1 MLDIYKAF
9 DKIWHDGVIFKL
21 ERNGMSGELLNILI
35 DFLSNM
41 NQRVLFNGEV
51 SAWISVNAGVSQG
64 SISEPLLFL
73 IYIND
78 LSNNLPSNVKLLA
91 DNTSLFSVTHD
102 VNLPAKKLNDDLRQ
116 ISNLAFQWKM
126 SFNPDLNKQTQEVT
140 FIRKIKINIH
150 PLLVFNNN
158 VVSQVNSHKHLG
170 IIIDFKLTFEEYL
183 LRVFK
188 KEVNETI
195 SL

>member
-1 MLDIYKAF
+1 MLDVYKAF

-188 KEVNETI
+188 KVNETI

>member
-64 SISEPLLFL
+64 SILEPLLFL

-78 LSNNLPSNVKLLA
+78 LSNNLLSNVKLFA

-116 ISNLAFQWKM
+116 ISNLAFQWKT
-126 SFNPDLNKQTQEVT
+126 SFN
-140 FIRKIKINIH
+140 
-150 PLLVFNNN
+150 
-158 VVSQVNSHKHLG
+158 HLG
-170 IIIDFKLTFEEYL
+170 ISQTFRNYRRL
-183 LRVFK
+183 
-188 KEVNETI
+188 
-195 SL
+195 

>member
-1 MLDIYKAF
+1 MLDVYKAF

-35 DFLSNM
+35 DFLSNT

-78 LSNNLPSNVKLLA
+78 LSNNLPSNVKLFA

-140 FIRKIKINIH
+140 FIRKIKSNIH

-188 KEVNETI
+188 KVNETI

>member
-35 DFLSNM
+35 DFLSNL

-188 KEVNETI
+188 KVNETI

>member
-1 MLDIYKAF
+1 MLDVYKAF

-150 PLLVFNNN
+150 PLLVFNSN

-188 KEVNETI
+188 KVNETI

>member
-126 SFNPDLNKQTQEVT
+126 SFNPDLNKQTEEVT

-150 PLLVFNNN
+150 PLLVFSNN

-188 KEVNETI
+188 KVNETI

>member
-188 KEVNETI
+188 KVNETI

>member
-140 FIRKIKINIH
+140 FIRKIKVNIH

-188 KEVNETI
+188 KVNETI

>member
-1 MLDIYKAF
+1 MLDVYKAF

-78 LSNNLPSNVKLLA
+78 LSNNLPSNVKLFA

-140 FIRKIKINIH
+140 FIRKIKVNIH

-188 KEVNETI
+188 KVNETI

>member
-1 MLDIYKAF
+1 MLDVYKAF

-35 DFLSNM
+35 DFLSIM

-78 LSNNLPSNVKLLA
+78 LSNNLPSNVKLFA

-140 FIRKIKINIH
+140 FIRKIKSNIH

-158 VVSQVNSHKHLG
+158 FVSQVNSHKHLG
-170 IIIDFKLTFEEYL
+170 IIIDFKLTSEEYL

-188 KEVNETI
+188 KVNETI

>member
-78 LSNNLPSNVKLLA
+78 LSNNLPSNVKLFA
-91 DNTSLFSVTHD
+91 DNTYLFSVTHD

-150 PLLVFNNN
+150 PLLVFNSN

-170 IIIDFKLTFEEYL
+170 IIIDFKLTFEEYH

-188 KEVNETI
+188 KVNETI

>member
-140 FIRKIKINIH
+140 FIRKIKSNIH

-188 KEVNETI
+188 KVNETI

>member
-1 MLDIYKAF
+1 M
-9 DKIWHDGVIFKL
+9 
-21 ERNGMSGELLNILI
+21 
-35 DFLSNM
+35 
-41 NQRVLFNGEV
+41 
-51 SAWISVNAGVSQG
+51 
-64 SISEPLLFL
+64 
-73 IYIND
+73 
-78 LSNNLPSNVKLLA
+78 
-91 DNTSLFSVTHD
+91 FSVTHD

-158 VVSQVNSHKHLG
+158 VVSEVNSHKHLG

-188 KEVNETI
+188 KVNETI

>member
-150 PLLVFNNN
+150 PLLVFNSN
-158 VVSQVNSHKHLG
+158 VVSQVNSYKHLG

-188 KEVNETI
+188 KVNETI

>member
-64 SISEPLLFL
+64 SILEPLLFL

-78 LSNNLPSNVKLLA
+78 LSNNLLSNVKLFA

-188 KEVNETI
+188 KVNETI

>member
-158 VVSQVNSHKHLG
+158 IVSQVNSHKHLG

-188 KEVNETI
+188 KVNETI

>member
-140 FIRKIKINIH
+140 FIRKIKSNIH

-170 IIIDFKLTFEEYL
+170 IIIDFKLTSEEYL

-188 KEVNETI
+188 KVNETI

>member
-1 MLDIYKAF
+1 MLDVYKAF

-78 LSNNLPSNVKLLA
+78 LSNNLPSNVKLFA

-102 VNLPAKKLNDDLRQ
+102 VNLPAKKLNDDLRK
-116 ISNLAFQWKM
+116 ISNLAFQWRM

-140 FIRKIKINIH
+140 FIRKIKSNIH

-188 KEVNETI
+188 KVNETI

>member
-78 LSNNLPSNVKLLA
+78 LSDKL
-91 DNTSLFSVTHD
+91 
-102 VNLPAKKLNDDLRQ
+102 
-116 ISNLAFQWKM
+116 
-126 SFNPDLNKQTQEVT
+126 
-140 FIRKIKINIH
+140 
-150 PLLVFNNN
+150 
-158 VVSQVNSHKHLG
+158 
-170 IIIDFKLTFEEYL
+170 
-183 LRVFK
+183 
-188 KEVNETI
+188 
-195 SL
+195 

>member
-1 MLDIYKAF
+1 MLDVYKAF

-64 SISEPLLFL
+64 SILEPLLFL

-78 LSNNLPSNVKLLA
+78 LSNNLLSNVKLFA

-140 FIRKIKINIH
+140 FIRKIKSNIH

-188 KEVNETI
+188 KVNETI

>member
-150 PLLVFNNN
+150 PLLVFNSN

-188 KEVNETI
+188 KVNETI

>member
-1 MLDIYKAF
+1 MLDVYKAF

-140 FIRKIKINIH
+140 FIRKIKSNIH

-188 KEVNETI
+188 KVNETI

>member
-140 FIRKIKINIH
+140 FIRKININIH

-188 KEVNETI
+188 KVNETI

>member
-1 MLDIYKAF
+1 MLDVYKAF

-78 LSNNLPSNVKLLA
+78 LSNNLPSNVKLFA
-91 DNTSLFSVTHD
+91 DDTSLFSVTHD
-102 VNLPAKKLNDDLRQ
+102 VNLPAEKLNDDLRQ

-126 SFNPDLNKQTQEVT
+126 SFNPDLNKQTQEVI
-140 FIRKIKINIH
+140 FIRKIKSNIH

-188 KEVNETI
+188 KANETI
-195 SL
+195 GL

>member
-1 MLDIYKAF
+1 MLDICKAF

-35 DFLSNM
+35 DFLSNL

-126 SFNPDLNKQTQEVT
+126 SFNPDLNKQTQEVI
-140 FIRKIKINIH
+140 FIRKIKSNIH

-158 VVSQVNSHKHLG
+158 VVSQVSSHKHLG

-188 KEVNETI
+188 KANETI
-195 SL
+195 GL